1 MVHGPPG
8 RQSPD
13 ECGMLLR
20 SDNIFPRSRTQYKDF
35 MREQLGHLDRKASS
49 LTSSRDQAAYMS
61 TAENIR
67 ILRRFD
73 EMFIRRI
80 ELVMGEWHQPNSHHI
95 SRWEVLLHF
104 LLVTW
109 NTAMVRGD
117 FNILITDFDI
127 RWTREF
133 ESRTVVSHGRTV
145 ARFDE
150 CMKFLIYTC
159 DTPTCGAWGMCN
171 QWCFYC
177 KTSAKSTSTAKILS
191 NSANYGAAYKAYLA
205 SLGTNK
211 ATASKALFLATPG
224 GAPFAPGRRKVLRQ
238 PRLRQRHLLT

>member
-1 MVHGPPG
+1 
-8 RQSPD
+8 
-13 ECGMLLR
+13 
-20 SDNIFPRSRTQYKDF
+20 
-35 MREQLGHLDRKASS
+35 
-49 LTSSRDQAAYMS
+49 
-61 TAENIR
+61 
-67 ILRRFD
+67 
-73 EMFIRRI
+73 
-80 ELVMGEWHQPNSHHI
+80 
-95 SRWEVLLHF
+95 
-104 LLVTW
+104 
-109 NTAMVRGD
+109 MVRGD

-191 NSANYGAAYKAYLA
+191 NSANYGAAYKAYFA

-211 ATASKALFLATPG
+211 ATASKALFLTTPG
-224 GAPFAPGRRKVLRQ
+224 GAPFAPGATKSAPPTTPSAKAFANVTEAYSYYEQHQELVVAHASRYR
-238 PRLRQRHLLT
+238 TSN